1 MSGVDEP
8 PVRTWRPPPLSPPRP
23 RRPSPM
29 SVPAVQHDPTY
40 GPPAPLSKQERL
52 DRQRLLERM
61 KHMELELER
70 SREIALSVVGLTEE
84 RAVALVHKQGRVIRI
99 VGRDLY
105 TLDLHSN
112 RLSLFLE
119 DGIVVRAEAG

>member
-1 MSGVDEP
+1 MSA
-8 PVRTWRPPPLSPPRP
+8 
-23 RRPSPM
+23 
-29 SVPAVQHDPTY
+29 PAVQHDPNY
-40 GPPAPLSKQERL
+40 RPPAPPSEQERR

-70 SREIALSVVGLTEE
+70 SREVALSVIGLTEE
-84 RAVALVHKQGRVIRI
+84 RALAIAHEQGRVIRI

-105 TLDLHSN
+105 TLDLLST

-119 DGIVVRAEAG
+119 DGIVVRATAG